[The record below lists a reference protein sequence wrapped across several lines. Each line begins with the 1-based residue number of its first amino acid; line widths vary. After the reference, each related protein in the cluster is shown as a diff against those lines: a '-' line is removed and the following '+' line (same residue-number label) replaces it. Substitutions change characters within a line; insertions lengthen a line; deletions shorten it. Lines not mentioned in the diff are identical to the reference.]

1 MLAAP
6 EPLGAH
12 HSLDHFDSGVASL
25 DAWLK
30 RRATGNQAS
39 GASRTYVTCD
49 DGVVVGY
56 YALASHAVA
65 TLAATGRVRRNMP
78 DPVPVV
84 VLGRLAV
91 ARTHQAKGLG
101 RALFQDA
108 AARVMHAAETIGIRA
123 LLVHALSEEARAFYL
138 RLGLEASPLDPM
150 TLMATLA
157 DLKAAT
163 KAKT

>member
-25 DAWLK
+25 DGWLK

-39 GASRTYVTCD
+39 GASRTYVIRD

-123 LLVHALSEEARAFYL
+123 LLVHALSEETRAFYL

>member
-1 MLAAP
+1 MLTAP
-6 EPLGAH
+6 VPLGAH
-12 HSLDHFDSGVASL
+12 HSLDHFDSGVTSL
-25 DAWLK
+25 DVWLK
-30 RRATGNQAS
+30 RRAGGNQAS
-39 GASRTYVTCD
+39 GASRTYVVCD

-65 TLAATGRVRRNMP
+65 TIAATGRVRRNMP

-91 ARTHQAKGLG
+91 AQTHQGKGLG
-101 RALFQDA
+101 RALFHDA
-108 AARVMHAAETIGIRA
+108 AARVIHAAETIGVRA

-157 DLKAAT
+157 DLKAT
-163 KAKT
+163 T